1 MTYLWALLGVI
12 LIGLLASIGWAFFV
26 VRPRLAKQIEAS
38 VAVVAK
44 ELNGRQPL
52 SIVPA
57 KCEGITDPRRENLVG
72 VGTLALT
79 EEGVVFGAGKPDRS
93 LVIARNSIESA
104 SVARQLEGSGK
115 PVKKRS
121 PMLAIQWR
129 GGDDQQITVVF
140 TVGDPLPF
148 VAQLNP

>member
-1 MTYLWALLGVI
+1 MTYVWAVLGVI

-26 VRPRLAKQIEAS
+26 VRPRLARQVQAS
-38 VAVVAK
+38 VAVVAR
-44 ELNGRQPL
+44 ELHGQQPL

-57 KCEGITDPRRENLVG
+57 KCEGITDERRADLVG

-79 EEGVVFGAGKPDRS
+79 EEGVVFGAGNPDRS
-93 LVIARNSIESA
+93 LIIARNSITSA
-104 SVARQLEGSGK
+104 SVARQLEGSGT

-121 PMLAIQWR
+121 PMLAIQWQ
-129 GGDDQQITVVF
+129 GSDEQQTTVVF